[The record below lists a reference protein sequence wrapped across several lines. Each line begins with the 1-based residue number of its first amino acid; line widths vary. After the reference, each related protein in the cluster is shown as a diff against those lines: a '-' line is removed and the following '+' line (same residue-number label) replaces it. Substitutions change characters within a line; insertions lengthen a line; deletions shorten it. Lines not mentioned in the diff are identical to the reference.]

1 MTTYFN
7 DAKLSFDTEINALE
21 SVRDNLDENF
31 DHVVDAITQT
41 QGRLIFIA
49 IGKSGII
56 ADKIAASFSSIG
68 VPSFLSMQE
77 QPITAILVVCHKMI

>member
-31 DHVVDAITQT
+31 DHVVDAIAQT
-41 QGRLIFIA
+41 LGRLIFIA
-49 IGKSGII
+49 IVFK
-56 ADKIAASFSSIG
+56 KI
-68 VPSFLSMQE
+68 
-77 QPITAILVVCHKMI
+77 